1 MPRRVIAL
9 LTDFGT
15 AGPYVAA
22 MKGAILNV
30 CPEVDL
36 VDITHEIAPHDIA
49 GGAAILAAAVP
60 YFPPGTIVVAVVD
73 PGVGSG
79 RQALA
84 AETGGYVLLG
94 PDNGLLAPLLD
105 EWGVATLVS
114 IEEARFA
121 RAAVS
126 ATFEGRDRFGPA
138 AGWIAAGTGVAD
150 LGPPVSHYAPTDRPG
165 PRGEGRALTGSV
177 VWVDRFGN
185 LVTDISRSTWMR
197 ESQGRGGSVW
207 VAGTCVGEPVRT
219 YGDLAAGAPGALFG
233 STEQLEIAV
242 REGRAADR
250 FGASPG
256 AVVKV
261 VWAEPLC

>member
-1 MPRRVIAL
+1 MPRRIIAL

-15 AGPYVAA
+15 FGPYVAA
-22 MKGAILNV
+22 MKGAILSV

-36 VDITHEIAPHDIA
+36 VDITHEIAPHDIP

-60 YFPPGTIVVAVVD
+60 YFPRGTIVVAVVD

-84 AETGGYVLLG
+84 AEAGGYVLVG

-105 EWGVATLVS
+105 EWGAATLVS
-114 IEEARFA
+114 IDDPRYA

-138 AGWIAAGTGVAD
+138 AAWIAGGTAVAE
-150 LGPPVSHYAPTDRPG
+150 LGPPVSHYVPLGRPQ
-165 PRGEGRALTGSV
+165 PRGEGRTLTGTV

-185 LVTDISRSTWMR
+185 LVTNISRITWMR
-197 ESQGRGGSVW
+197 ESQGRSGSVW

-219 YGDLAAGAPGALFG
+219 YADLAAGSPGALFG

-250 FGASPG
+250 FCASPG
-256 AVVKV
+256 AVVEV
-261 VWAEPLC
+261 VWG